1 MKGSSNRGGI
11 CNAAGDGGAMV
22 VVDEEGG
29 GVDSLR
35 SGASEMEMYVDS
47 STRMGE
53 GVLVEAMG
61 GGSG

>member
-11 CNAAGDGGAMV
+11 CNAAGEEGTTV
-22 VVDEEGG
+22 VVDEGGG
-29 GVDSLR
+29 GVGSLR
-35 SGASEMEMYVDS
+35 SWTSEMEMYVDS

-53 GVLVEAMG
+53 GVLVEAMN